1 MESLPYDTVDDGPGK
16 DEVSKEVPLH
26 VSNLFD
32 SRAHVEHL
40 VAITSEISAAAI
52 MFWLELPDP
61 DFCFNVNVNFALG
74 KEISSPQYN
83 HPAMLILSI

>member
-1 MESLPYDTVDDGPGK
+1 MESLPYDTVDDGPGE
-16 DEVSKEVPLH
+16 DEVSKEVPLN

-61 DFCFNVNVNFALG
+61 DFCFNVNMILRWERRLVHRN
-74 KEISSPQYN
+74 IIIQQCSS
-83 HPAMLILSI
+83 